1 MNNLKFKELVHKNVL
16 IPSHISRKIINFIN
30 LNNENY
36 LDTKISKYLTLN
48 KLIKIK
54 KNFQEYKKKIN
65 KNKNF
70 KNRNFLIYK
79 FISDHYKNSSL
90 LLENLNQN
98 RFDKINGYLPS
109 LSSLLLF
116 PEKIEKYFDKDA
128 PNFFSNEFKKLF
140 KLCKFQTP
148 NDEILSSLISRI
160 IEAKKTQKEI
170 IFFTPACPDYS
181 KISYKN
187 FYQYTFND
195 LGTDIGLVAERL
207 LEDIKGIENF
217 FHNNKIKFKHIVSIG
232 DFEAFSQ
239 TNLKRLGISENDF
252 IKKISISQKNLNL
265 KFKNYK
271 FNKSRLF
278 TEYFGGKDHWIK
290 TKEKF
295 RKKILNGN
303 YGSSGLTNK
312 KLDDILKSRIQLYSK
327 WYGDMSNEYYKK
339 ILIDQGAEYAA
350 MGLLIDKKFKNAV
363 VLGADHHRMTDFY
376 RVDSDIPV
384 VYLKKNYIT

>member
-128 PNFFSNEFKKLF
+128 SNFFSN
-140 KLCKFQTP
+140 
-148 NDEILSSLISRI
+148 
-160 IEAKKTQKEI
+160 
-170 IFFTPACPDYS
+170 
-181 KISYKN
+181 
-187 FYQYTFND
+187 
-195 LGTDIGLVAERL
+195 
-207 LEDIKGIENF
+207 
-217 FHNNKIKFKHIVSIG
+217 
-232 DFEAFSQ
+232 
-239 TNLKRLGISENDF
+239 
-252 IKKISISQKNLNL
+252 
-265 KFKNYK
+265 
-271 FNKSRLF
+271 
-278 TEYFGGKDHWIK
+278 
-290 TKEKF
+290 
-295 RKKILNGN
+295 
-303 YGSSGLTNK
+303 
-312 KLDDILKSRIQLYSK
+312 
-327 WYGDMSNEYYKK
+327 
-339 ILIDQGAEYAA
+339 
-350 MGLLIDKKFKNAV
+350 
-363 VLGADHHRMTDFY
+363 
-376 RVDSDIPV
+376 
-384 VYLKKNYIT
+384 